1 MRSIEIYDTTLRD
14 GAQAEGVSFSAVAKV
29 QVAKRLDEFGV
40 AMIEGGFAASNPKDM
55 EFFRLIKEEPLK
67 NAKIASFGSTRRA
80 NVEPEADTG
89 LAALL
94 EADTPVC
101 TIFGKSWLLHVTE
114 VLQTTAEENLAMI
127 SDSVRYLKVHGKEVV
142 FDAEHFYDGY
152 KDNPGYAMSALKAA
166 ADAGADCLVLCETN
180 GGALPHEVGEITA
193 AVVSA
198 FETPV
203 GIHSHNDG
211 ELGVANALAAVNAG
225 AVHVQGTMNGIGER
239 VGNCNLS
246 SVIPNLMLKMDLECL
261 PAPGNLKQLRMLSQ
275 FVYEQANMRPFTKQ
289 AFVGDSAFAHK
300 AGMHVDGVRKI
311 PESFEHI
318 NPERVGAKRR
328 ILISELSG
336 ASNIFLKAIE
346 MGLEIDRKSPE
357 VREVLRQLEQMEK
370 EGYEYESADASFQML
385 IKKVLKK
392 HQSFF
397 ELESFSVTVNRQGGV
412 GECRTAATVKVSVK
426 GETELTVG
434 EGDGPVDALNVALR
448 KALSKFYPSIADV
461 VLRDYSV
468 RILDP
473 EEATAA
479 KTRVLIESGDG
490 EKTWGTVGVS
500 ENIIEAS
507 WEALVD
513 SVEYKLFLEEE
524 KVRTSPQEI
533 SKHHTIDDHG

>member
-1 MRSIEIYDTTLRD
+1 MKQKNIAIYDTTLRD

-29 QVAKRLDEFGV
+29 QVAKRLDEFGI
-40 AMIEGGFAASNPKDM
+40 AYIEGGFAASNPKDM
-55 EFFRLIKEEPLK
+55 EFFRLIKQETLK
-67 NAKIASFGSTRRA
+67 HSKVAAFGSTRRA
-80 NVEPEADTG
+80 NIAPEDDKG

-114 VLQTTAEENLAMI
+114 VLQTTPEENLAMI
-127 SDSVRYLKVHGKEVV
+127 ADSVRFLKGHDKEVI

-152 KDNPGYAMSALKAA
+152 KDNPEYAMSALKAA
-166 ADAGADCLVLCETN
+166 VDAGADCLVLCETN
-180 GGALPHEVGEITA
+180 GGALPNEVAEITA
-193 AVVSA
+193 TVVNE
-198 FETPV
+198 FDTEV
-203 GIHSHNDG
+203 GVHTHNDG
-211 ELGVANALAAVNAG
+211 ELGVANALAGVNAG
-225 AVHVQGTMNGIGER
+225 ALHVQGTINGIGER

-246 SVIPNLMLKMDLECL
+246 SVIPNLMLKMGETCL
-261 PAPGNLKQLRMLSQ
+261 PNPANLKQLRALCL
-275 FVYEQANMRPFTKQ
+275 FVYEQANMRANTRQ

-300 AGMHVDGVRKI
+300 AGMHVDGVRKV
-311 PESFEHI
+311 PKSFEHI
-318 NPERVGAKRR
+318 VPESVGAKRR

-346 MGLEIDRKSPE
+346 MGLELDRKSPE
-357 VREVLRQLEQMEK
+357 VKEVLKQLEQMEK

-397 ELESFSVTVNRQGGV
+397 ELESFSVTVDRQGGV
-412 GECRTAATVKVSVK
+412 GGCRTAATVKVRVND
-426 GETELTVG
+426 ETELTVG

-448 KALSKFYPSIADV
+448 KALSKFYPTIADV

-524 KVRTSPQEI
+524 K
-533 SKHHTIDDHG
+533 SKK

>member
-1 MRSIEIYDTTLRD
+1 MSVKNIEIYDTTLRD

-29 QVAKRLDEFGV
+29 QIAKRLDEFGI
-40 AMIEGGFAASNPKDM
+40 ATIEGGFAASNPKDM
-55 EFFRLIKEEPLK
+55 EFFRLIKKETLK
-67 NAKIASFGSTRRA
+67 NSKIAAFGSTRRA
-80 NVEPEADTG
+80 NTAPEDDKG

-94 EADTPVC
+94 DADTPVC

-127 SDSVRYLKVHGKEVV
+127 TDSVRFLKEHGKEVI

-152 KDNPGYAMSALKAA
+152 KDNPEYAMSALKAA
-166 ADAGADCLVLCETN
+166 AAAGADCLVLCETN
-180 GGALPHEVGEITA
+180 GGALPEDVAQITA

-203 GIHSHNDG
+203 GIHAHNDG
-211 ELGVANALAAVNAG
+211 ELGVANSLAAVNAG
-225 AVHVQGTMNGIGER
+225 AVHVQGTINGIGER
-239 VGNCNLS
+239 VGNGNLS
-246 SVIPNLMLKMDLECL
+246 SVIPNLMLKMGLDCL
-261 PAPGNLKQLRMLSQ
+261 PDSGNLKQLRALSQ

-300 AGMHVDGVRKI
+300 AGMHVDGVRKV

-318 NPERVGAKRR
+318 HPEAVGSKRR

-346 MGLEIDRKSPE
+346 MGLDIDRKSPE
-357 VREVLRQLEQMEK
+357 VREVLKQLEQMEK

-397 ELESFSVTVNRQGGV
+397 DLESFSVTVDRQGTAPG
-412 GECRTAATVKVSVK
+412 CRSEAKVKLSVK
-426 GETELTVG
+426 GESVEADG
-434 EGDGPVDALNVALR
+434 SGDGPVDALNHALR
-448 KALSKFYPSIADV
+448 DALSTFYPTIADV

-490 EKTWGTVGVS
+490 KATWGTVGVS

-524 KVRTSPQEI
+524 KA
-533 SKHHTIDDHG
+533 KK